1 MILIC
6 NYFQMKSRC
15 GKKVRVHL
23 SAELGGLEILHN
35 LLILLHW
42 GQINQAGQLLAKT
55 LLIQSLH
62 ISLVTFLRIPKSVK
76 SQLTRGFST

>member
-15 GKKVRVHL
+15 GNKVRVHL

-42 GQINQAGQLLAKT
+42 GQINQAGQLLENNNS
-55 LLIQSLH
+55 Q
-62 ISLVTFLRIPKSVK
+62 ISLVAFLRFPKS
-76 SQLTRGFST
+76 GGHN